1 MPHLVLETCGEVLS
15 ESQIQALLEDLVEE
29 FSGIESVSP
38 GAVKA
43 RWLSTT
49 RWQMGE
55 GAPPAFVHCEVR
67 VLSGRSPELL
77 AQMKDQVYECMLHHV
92 KEPVEKGWI
101 ALSVEVRTMDKNGY
115 RKS

>member
-1 MPHLVLETCGEVLS
+1 MPHLVLESCGEVLN
-15 ESQIQALLEDLVEE
+15 ETQAQAILEDLVEE

-38 GAVKA
+38 DAIKA
-43 RWLSTT
+43 RWIVTS

-67 VLSGRSPELL
+67 VLAGRTPELL
-77 AQMKDQVYECMLHHV
+77 AQMKDQVYECILHHL

-101 ALSVEVRTMDKNGY
+101 ALSTEVRTMDPNGY